1 MKNLIEEITEW
12 EHTFD
17 AIADMVLVIDNQY
30 KIIKANKS
38 AAEKLRHKRSE
49 LIGNLCYKI
58 FHKTDEPPPYCPH
71 YKTSSAGKEH
81 IEEAYEENLKGYFLF
96 SASPFHDS
104 GGRITGTVEVVRDIS
119 SLKLSAVE
127 QQEREK
133 LFRSVTESAADAIIS
148 IDNTDRIV
156 FWNRTAKAMFGYSPG
171 EAVGEPLTI
180 IIPKQFRQA
189 HKKGIKRFL
198 SSPSQKLWS
207 GTYDLTALRKNGSE
221 FPVELSLSNWESN
234 GEIFFTGIIR
244 DITERRQAEEKL
256 HETSITDELTGLLNR
271 RGFLTLSEKQ
281 FQIAKRNLR
290 NFSILYIDLNDMKR
304 INDECGHKAG
314 DRALVDVANILRR
327 TFRSSDIIARIGG
340 DEFTVLIT
348 EPRSADIEN
357 IALKHLQENL
367 EIHNERMERNYKLS
381 ISMGMAHFDPKH
393 PRSIDELLSR
403 ADKSMYINKTDQKTG
418 GKN

>member
-17 AIADMVLVIDNQY
+17 AIPDIILVIDNQY

-38 AAEKLRHKRSE
+38 AAEKLRHKRSD

-58 FHKTDEPPPYCPH
+58 FHKTDEPPSYCPR
-71 YKTSSAGKEH
+71 YKTSATKKEH
-81 IEEAYEENLKGYFLF
+81 AEEAYEENLKGHFLF
-96 SASPFHDS
+96 SATPLHDS
-104 GGRITGTVEVVRDIS
+104 KGRITGTVEVARDIS
-119 SLKLSAVE
+119 SLKLTTAE
-127 QQEREK
+127 LQEREK
-133 LFRSVTESAADAIIS
+133 LFRSVTEFATDAIIS
-148 IDNTDRIV
+148 IESSGRIV
-156 FWNRTAKAMFGYSPG
+156 YWNRTAGSMFGYSPD

-198 SSPSQKLWS
+198 SSPSQKLWA
-207 GTYDLTALRKNGSE
+207 GTYDVMALRKNGSE

-290 NFSILYIDLNDMKR
+290 NFSILYADLNDMKR
-304 INDECGHKAG
+304 INDESGHKAG
-314 DRALVDVANILRR
+314 DRALVDIANVLRQ

-340 DEFTVLIT
+340 DEFAVLIT
-348 EPRSADIEN
+348 EPRSDDIEN
-357 IALKHLQENL
+357 IAVKHLQENL
-367 EIHNERMERNYKLS
+367 EIHNEQMERDYKVS

-403 ADKSMYINKTDQKTG
+403 ADKLMYINKTDQKTG
-418 GKN
+418 RK